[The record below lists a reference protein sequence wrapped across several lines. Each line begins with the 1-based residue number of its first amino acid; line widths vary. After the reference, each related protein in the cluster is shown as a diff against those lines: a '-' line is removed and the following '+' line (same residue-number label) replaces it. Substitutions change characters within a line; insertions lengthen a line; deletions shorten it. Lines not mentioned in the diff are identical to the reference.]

1 MARIIALDY
10 GLRKTGIAVTDP
22 LQIIAT
28 PLETVPTD
36 SLMEYL
42 KKYFASEE
50 VEHVVIGMPVNL
62 EGEDTHSTEEV
73 RNFIEKFKKTFLGK
87 NITTIDERFTSK
99 LAFDAM
105 LKGGMK
111 KKQRSIKENIDKLSA
126 TIILQDYLTTIQ

>member
-1 MARIIALDY
+1 MARILALDY

-28 PLETVPTD
+28 PLETVQTD
-36 SLMEYL
+36 VLIEYL
-42 KKYFASEE
+42 KKYFLSEE

-73 RNFIEKFKKTFLGK
+73 RSFIEKFKTTFFGK
-87 NITTIDERFTSK
+87 SITTIDERFTSK